1 MPRRFP
7 RRYYRNRDKYSIE
20 QTSFLSSS
28 VANWQG
34 IQAIPGE
41 TQASLQW
48 ECLIVPADDTQ
59 GMRKVKHLSIK
70 LCNAGNDA
78 MPLWYA
84 LVYVPQGYVTQN
96 LRLSEVGSSTYLYPA
111 NQFVMASG
119 VVDFSAGPTFIRC
132 PLSRNLNSGDRIVL
146 MMATY
151 TTAPSANQIAGE
163 VTYAV
168 TLQ

>member
-7 RRYYRNRDKYSIE
+7 RRTYHNRDKYSVE
-20 QTSFLSSS
+20 QTAFFSSS
-28 VANWQG
+28 VANWTG
-34 IQAIPGE
+34 VGAISGE

-59 GMRKVKHLSIK
+59 GMRKVKHLNIK

-84 LVYVPQGYVTQN
+84 LVYVPQGYVSQN
-96 LRLSEVGSSTYLYPA
+96 LRIPLTGDSTYLYPA
-111 NQFVMASG
+111 NQFVMSSG

-132 PLSRNLNSGDRIVL
+132 PLSRNLNSGDRIIL
-146 MMATY
+146 IMAL
-151 TTAPSANQIAGE
+151 AGFF
-163 VTYAV
+163 
-168 TLQ
+168 